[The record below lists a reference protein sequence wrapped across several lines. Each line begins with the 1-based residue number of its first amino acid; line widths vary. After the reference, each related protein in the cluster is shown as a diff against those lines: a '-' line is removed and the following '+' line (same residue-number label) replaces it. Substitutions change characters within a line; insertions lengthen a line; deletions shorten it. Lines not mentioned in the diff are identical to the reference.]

1 MSEFVLITPVKNE
14 ESFISR
20 VLDTIV
26 NQEKKPIRWIIV
38 DDNSID
44 NTANIIKNF
53 CSNYYFI
60 KYTKLE
66 ESSKRDFA
74 SKVNAIKYGV
84 TKLTTGNYN
93 YIGILDA
100 DITLESNYYSTLLN
114 ELDNE
119 PKVGIAGGK
128 IIDLVDGKKYPN
140 PASPYSIK
148 GAIQLF
154 RKECY
159 EDIGAFLPL
168 KYGGEDAIAC
178 YMARFNG
185 WQLKHYENLTVYH
198 HRFNSTANKNLFQIQ
213 FEFGQREYHMGYLP
227 LFSFMKSIGFIFKKP
242 FLIGS
247 IVKLIAYWYSK
258 LRKERIIVPENVVLF
273 LRQEQKKRLK
283 KFF

>member
-1 MSEFVLITPVKNE
+1 MSDYVLITPVKNE
-14 ESFISR
+14 ELFISR

-26 NQEKKPIRWIIV
+26 NQKKKPICWIIV
-38 DDNSID
+38 DDNSTD
-44 NTANIIKNF
+44 NTANIIRSF

-66 ESSKRDFA
+66 DSSKRDFA
-74 SKVNAIKYGV
+74 SKVNAIIYGV
-84 TKLTTGNYN
+84 ESLNTNNYD

-100 DITLESNYYSTLLN
+100 DITLESNYYTTLLT

-128 IIDLVDGKKYPN
+128 VIDLVDKKKYPN

-159 EDIGAFLPL
+159 EEIGAFLPL

-178 YMARFNG
+178 YMARING
-185 WQLKHYENLTVYH
+185 WQLKHYENLKVYH
-198 HRFNSTANKNLFQIQ
+198 HRLNSTANKNLFQI
-213 FEFGQREYHMGYLP
+213 EFAFGRQEYHMGYLP
-227 LFSFMKSIGFIFKKP
+227 LFSLLKSIGIIFKKP
-242 FLIGS
+242 FLGI
-247 IVKLIAYWYSK
+247 L
-258 LRKERIIVPENVVLF
+258 N
-273 LRQEQKKRLK
+273 
-283 KFF
+283 